1 MAHRKPP
8 WSFDPAQ
15 WLPIDHLGDFAARA
29 VGLQRRHLM
38 VRQLRDGSF
47 LTLPAAVISDGRD
60 GPWLVLVS
68 GQHGNEWNGPW
79 ILHRLIHVLDP
90 EQIRGTAVILPIANP
105 MAFNEG
111 RRASLVD
118 SIDLNRTYGG
128 RAPRKPTE
136 HLGAILWDSVFSRAD
151 YLIDLH
157 SGGPGE
163 YLPFASAV
171 NGNELTL
178 ARALNLPYIHTPRTT
193 KSGFLVDTCQQ
204 SGIHA
209 ILIEVGGGRSLDTQY
224 HATVL
229 DGLTNFMRTV
239 GMLEGEP
246 VLGPRPY
253 VFDRKDI
260 VPAPC
265 AGFFHP
271 AVELGQRVEEGQP
284 LGAITALLSEESVEV
299 PSPRAGIVLYLRRE
313 PVAGEQDSLAHI
325 V

>member
-1 MAHRKPP
+1 VTYSRQL
-8 WSFDPAQ
+8 WNLDPAE
-15 WLPIDHLGDFAARA
+15 WLPVDQLGDFAAGA
-29 VGLQRRHLM
+29 IGLQRRQLM

-47 LTLPAAVISDGRD
+47 LTVPAAVISDGCD
-60 GPWLVLVS
+60 GPWLVLVA

-79 ILHRLIHVLDP
+79 ILHRLIQGLNP
-90 EQIRGTAVILPIANP
+90 ERVRGTIVILPIANP

-128 RAPRKPTE
+128 RSPRKPTE

-171 NGNELTL
+171 NGKELDL
-178 ARALNLPYIHTPRTT
+178 ARALNLSYIHTPGRT

-204 SGIHA
+204 SGIRA
-209 ILIEVGGGRSLDTQY
+209 LLIEVGGGRSLDAQY
-224 HATVL
+224 HSVVL
-229 DGLTNFMRTV
+229 DGLTNFMRVV
-239 GMLEGEP
+239 GILEGEP
-246 VLGPRPY
+246 APGPEPY
-253 VFDRKDI
+253 VFAHKDI
-260 VPAPC
+260 VSAPC

-271 AVELGQRVEEGQP
+271 VVRLGQRVQEGDS
-284 LGAITALLSEESVEV
+284 LGVVTVLLSEDSFEI
-299 PSPRAGIVLYLRRE
+299 PSPRTGTVLYLRKE
-313 PVAGEQDSLAHI
+313 PVIGEQDSLAHI

>member
-1 MAHRKPP
+1 VDHDKHP
-8 WSFDPAQ
+8 WSSDPAE
-15 WLPIDHLGDFAARA
+15 WLPVDRLGDFAAQA
-29 VGLQRRHLM
+29 IGCQRRQLM

-47 LTLPAAVISDGRD
+47 LTVPAAVISDGHD

-79 ILHRLIHVLDP
+79 ILHRLIHRLNP
-90 EQIRGTAVILPIANP
+90 RQIRGTIVVLPIANP

-136 HLGAILWDSVFSRAD
+136 HLGTILWDSVFSRAD

-171 NGNELTL
+171 NGKELDL
-178 ARALNLPYIHTPRTT
+178 ARTLNLPYIHTPRRA

-204 SGIHA
+204 AGIRA

-224 HATVL
+224 HPAVL
-229 DGLTNFMRTV
+229 RGLVNFMRAV
-239 GMLEGEP
+239 GILEGEP
-246 VLGPRPY
+246 VPGPEPY
-253 VFDRKDI
+253 VFRSKEI
-260 VPAPC
+260 VSAPC

-271 AVELGQRVEEGQP
+271 VVHLGQRVQEGES
-284 LGAITALLSEESVEV
+284 LGVITALLSEGGVEI
-299 PSPRAGIVLYLRRE
+299 SAPRAGLVLYLRKE

>member
-1 MAHRKPP
+1 MNHHKRL
-8 WSFDPAQ
+8 WRVDPDE
-15 WLPIDHLGDFAARA
+15 WLPIDELGDFAERA
-29 VGLQRRHLM
+29 IGCQRRHLM

-47 LTLPAAVISDGRD
+47 LTVPAAVISDGRD

-79 ILHRLIHVLDP
+79 ILHRLTHSLNP
-90 EQIRGTAVILPIANP
+90 EQVSGTIVILPIANP

-128 RAPRKPTE
+128 RPPRKPTE

-171 NGNELTL
+171 NGKELAL
-178 ARALNLPYIHTPRTT
+178 ARTLNLPYIHTPQRT

-204 SGIHA
+204 IGIRA
-209 ILIEVGGGRSLDTQY
+209 IMVEVGGGHSLDTQY
-224 HATVL
+224 HPAVL
-229 DGLTNFMRTV
+229 DGLANFMRAV
-239 GMLEGEP
+239 GILEGEP
-246 VLGPRPY
+246 VPGPEPY
-253 VFDRKDI
+253 VFGSKAI
-260 VPAPC
+260 VSAPC
-265 AGFFHP
+265 AGFFQP
-271 AVELGQRVEEGQP
+271 GVELGQHVQEGDP
-284 LGAITALLSEESVEV
+284 LGYVTALLSEVRVEIL
-299 PSPRAGIVLYLRRE
+299 SPRAGTVLYLRKE
-313 PVAGEQDSLAHI
+313 PVIGEQDSLAHI

>member
-1 MAHRKPP
+1 
-8 WSFDPAQ
+8 
-15 WLPIDHLGDFAARA
+15 LI
-29 VGLQRRHLM
+29 
-38 VRQLRDGSF
+38 
-47 LTLPAAVISDGRD
+47 
-60 GPWLVLVS
+60 
-68 GQHGNEWNGPW
+68 
-79 ILHRLIHVLDP
+79 HRLNP
-90 EQIRGTAVILPIANP
+90 EEVRGTIVILPIANP

-171 NGNELTL
+171 NGKELAL
-178 ARALNLPYIHTPRTT
+178 ARTLNLRYIHTPLRT

-204 SGIHA
+204 AGIRA
-209 ILIEVGGGRSLDTQY
+209 LLVEVGGGRSLDTHY
-224 HATVL
+224 HAAVI

-246 VLGPRPY
+246 APGPEPY
-253 VFDRKDI
+253 IFGRKDI

-271 AVELGQRVEEGQP
+271 VVQLGQCVQQGDP
-284 LGAITALLSEESVEV
+284 LGVITALLSEESVEI
-299 PSPRAGIVLYLRRE
+299 PSPREGIVLYLRKE
-313 PVAGEQDSLAHI
+313 PVIGEQDSLAHI

>member
-1 MAHRKPP
+1 VTYRKLP
-8 WSFDPAQ
+8 WNFDPAE
-15 WLPIDHLGDFAARA
+15 WLPIDQLGDFAASA
-29 VGLQRRHLM
+29 VGRQRRHLM

-60 GPWLVLVS
+60 EPWLVLVS

-79 ILHRLIHVLDP
+79 ILHRLIQRLNP
-90 EQIRGTAVILPIANP
+90 EAVRGTVVILPIANP

-171 NGNELTL
+171 NGKELAL
-178 ARALNLPYIHTPRTT
+178 ARALNLPYIHTPRRT

-204 SGIHA
+204 FGIRA
-209 ILIEVGGGRSLDTQY
+209 VLIEVGGGRSLDTHY
-224 HATVL
+224 HPAVL
-229 DGLTNFMRTV
+229 DGLTNFMRAV
-239 GMLEGEP
+239 GILEGQP
-246 VLGPRPY
+246 APGPEPY
-253 VFDRKDI
+253 VFRRKDI

-271 AVELGQRVEEGQP
+271 LVKLGHRVQEGAP
-284 LGAITALLSEESVEV
+284 LGLITALLSEESMEIT
-299 PSPRAGIVLYLRRE
+299 SPRGGIVLYLRKE
-313 PVAGEQDSLAHI
+313 PVVGEQDSLAHI

>member
-1 MAHRKPP
+1 
-8 WSFDPAQ
+8 
-15 WLPIDHLGDFAARA
+15 
-29 VGLQRRHLM
+29 M

-47 LTLPAAVISDGRD
+47 LTVPAAVISDGCD

-79 ILHRLIHVLDP
+79 ILHRLIQRLDP
-90 EQIRGTAVILPIANP
+90 EQVRGTIVILPIANP

-128 RAPRKPTE
+128 RPPRKPTE

-163 YLPFASAV
+163 YLPFASVV
-171 NGNELTL
+171 NGQELAL
-178 ARALNLPYIHTPRTT
+178 ARALNLPYIHTPRRT

-204 SGIHA
+204 CGIPA
-209 ILIEVGGGRSLDTQY
+209 ILIEVGGGRSLDAQY
-224 HATVL
+224 HPVVL
-229 DGLTNFMRTV
+229 DGLTNFMRVV

-246 VLGPRPY
+246 VPGPEPY
-253 VFDRKDI
+253 VFACKDI
-260 VPAPC
+260 VSAPC
-265 AGFFHP
+265 AGYFHP
-271 AVELGQRVEEGQP
+271 VVQLGLRVQEGDS
-284 LGAITALLSEESVEV
+284 LGVVSVLLSEDNVEI
-299 PSPRAGIVLYLRRE
+299 PSPRVGTVLYLRRE
-313 PVAGEQDSLAHI
+313 PVIGEQDSLAHI

>member
-1 MAHRKPP
+1 VTYHKQL
-8 WSFDPAQ
+8 WKVDPDE
-15 WLPIDHLGDFAARA
+15 WLPIDELGEFASRA
-29 VGLQRRHLM
+29 IGCQRRHLM

-47 LTLPAAVISDGRD
+47 LTVPAAVISDGRD

-79 ILHRLIHVLDP
+79 ILHRLVHRLTP
-90 EQIRGTAVILPIANP
+90 EKVRGTVVILPIANP

-128 RAPRKPTE
+128 RPPRKPTE

-157 SGGPGE
+157 SGGPGV

-171 NGNELTL
+171 NGKELAL
-178 ARALNLPYIHTPRTT
+178 ARTLNLPYIHTPRRT

-204 SGIHA
+204 TGIRA
-209 ILIEVGGGRSLDTQY
+209 IMVEVGGGHSLDTEY
-224 HATVL
+224 HPTVL
-229 DGLTNFMRTV
+229 DGLANFMRAV
-239 GMLEGEP
+239 AILEGEP
-246 VLGPRPY
+246 VPGPEPY
-253 VFDRKDI
+253 VFGSKDI
-260 VPAPC
+260 VSAPC
-265 AGFFHP
+265 AGFFQS
-271 AVELGQRVEEGQP
+271 VVQLGQHVQEGEP
-284 LGAITALLSEESVEV
+284 LGFVTALLSEVSVEIL
-299 PSPRAGIVLYLRRE
+299 SPRGGTVLYLRKE
-313 PVAGEQDSLAHI
+313 PVIGEQDSLAHI